1 MKERWQ
7 SVSRWKV
14 REEPQQGWL
23 SCLYQREKRSICWR
37 MLYLCSSLGG
47 VSVKSEQ
54 LSTIIKCGSIHAFYL
69 SNEDLEDII

>member
-1 MKERWQ
+1 
-7 SVSRWKV
+7 
-14 REEPQQGWL
+14 
-23 SCLYQREKRSICWR
+23 